1 MRVTFVYGSTV
12 GSRSWAIALV
22 TAIGLFYSQPSG
34 AAEKD
39 DSAAIA
45 AIDKIVTGD
54 LADANFGEAKKKL
67 KAILDRC
74 KNKCS
79 APVIARAHVAAGMVA
94 AQINQ
99 TDEAQKAFIDAFNG
113 DPNAALPAA
122 GVTPPIKAAFD
133 AAQKKWI
140 ADNPQPDDAQKAGF
154 VSKQAFDLAK
164 LAIQAEAAGNF
175 SECVDKDK
183 AALTIEEQMRTR
195 MHLAQCEAK
204 ALKIIDALR
213 DNVKAMEAA
222 KQKGDLATVK
232 VIQDRVTELLPRVS
246 HAKFELPNGVTDL
259 KISFDERA
267 IPPNR
272 FTENFTIDPGTHAV
286 HAEGILRGARVSFDQ
301 KVEVKETE
309 TAIIKITLKPAALT
323 QAQLECLVSAKTQE
337 EAMNC
342 VGPAQKSTLVAHA
355 RLDMSGYND
364 SYSVE
369 VLTPSL
375 TASVSSPTAGWNV
388 GASYLIDMLTAA
400 SPDVTST
407 ASPHFK
413 DTRNAVT
420 LTGGYKPDRWGAQL
434 FGAYSTEADYISR
447 TLGLSLTG
455 DFMEK
460 QITPRIG
467 YAHSQDTVGRA
478 GTSYD
483 VFSRDFG
490 TEEFTAGSTFVMSRV
505 SVLAV
510 GGTFSYEHG
519 DQSKPYRYIPM
530 FDPGVNPP
538 AGASYADVNAQRLPL
553 KPLEQLPLER
563 MRYAIAARYIWRIKT
578 NATLRVDE
586 RLYDDSWGIRATT
599 TDSRYMI
606 DVSPRFRIWPH
617 AHLHAQT
624 GAIFYQRVYGAT
636 PKSDGSSVLPQYR
649 TSDRELS
656 PFIALTG
663 GGGARFSLTDPS
675 SGRLQVGLVATVDAL
690 FDYYLNTFYVRS
702 RLGEYSTLGVE
713 ADFE

>member
-1 MRVTFVYGSTV
+1 M
-12 GSRSWAIALV
+12 GSRSRGLALALACFV
-22 TAIGLFYSQPSG
+22 GSVAFAHPARAG
-34 AAEKD
+34 EKD
-39 DSAAIA
+39 DATAIA
-45 AIDKIVTGD
+45 AIDKVVTGD

-67 KAILDRC
+67 RGIIDKC
-74 KNKCS
+74 KGKCS
-79 APVIARAHVAAGMVA
+79 SAVIARAHVAAGMVN

-99 TDEAQKAFIDAFNG
+99 PDEAIKSFVDAFKE
-113 DPNAALPAA
+113 DPNAALPEK
-122 GVTPPIKAAFD
+122 GTTPPMKTAFE

-140 ADNPQPDDAQKAGF
+140 TDNPQPDDAQKAGF

-164 LAIQAEAAGNF
+164 AAVTAEAAGNF
-175 SECVDKDK
+175 SECIDKDK
-183 AALTIEEQMRTR
+183 AALTIEEQIRTR
-195 MHLAQCEAK
+195 MHLAGCEAK

-222 KQKGDLATVK
+222 KQKGDQATVK
-232 VIQDRVTELLPRVS
+232 VIQERVTELLPRVS
-246 HAKFELPNGVTDL
+246 HAKFELPNGVTEL

-267 IPPNR
+267 IPPAR
-272 FTENFTIDPGTHAV
+272 FAENFTIDPGAHSV
-286 HAEGILRGARVSFDQ
+286 HAEGILRGARVSYDQ

-323 QAQLECLVSAKTQE
+323 QAQLECLVGAKSQE

-342 VGPAQKSTLVAHA
+342 VGPSQKSTLVAHA
-355 RLDMSGYND
+355 RLDMSAYND

-388 GASYLIDMLTAA
+388 GASYLLDMLTAA

-455 DFMEK
+455 DFNEK
-460 QITPRIG
+460 AITPRIG

-478 GTSYD
+478 GTPES

-510 GGTFSYEHG
+510 GGTLSYEHG

-530 FDPGVNPP
+530 FAAGVNPP
-538 AGASYADVNAQRLPL
+538 VGASYETVNADRLAV
-553 KPLEQLPLER
+553 KPLEQLPLDR
-563 MRYAIAARYIWRIKT
+563 VRFAVAGRYVWRIKT
-578 NATLRVDE
+578 NATLRLDS
-586 RLYDDSWGIRATT
+586 RLYDDTWGVRASTS
-599 TDSRYMI
+599 DSRYMI
-606 DVSPRFRIWPH
+606 DISPRLRVWPH
-617 AHLHAQT
+617 GHLHVQS
-624 GAIFYQRVYGAT
+624 GAVFYQRVYGAT
-636 PKSDGSSVLPQYR
+636 PQPNGSVDLPKFR

-656 PFIALTG
+656 PFAALTG
-663 GGGARFSLTDPS
+663 GGGARFSLTDPA
-675 SGRLQVGLVATVDAL
+675 SGRLQIGLVATADVL
-690 FDYYLNTFYVRS
+690 FDYYFNTFYVRS
-702 RLGEYSTLGVE
+702 RLGEYTTLGVE